1 MGYVPG
7 YENDVFISYAHAD
20 NEPILPDKP
29 GWVDFFEDL
38 LRKRVKVRLRGEI
51 QFFRD
56 QQLRLYRKFSD
67 QLAEKLASS
76 AVLICIPTPN
86 YVESDW
92 CLWELEQF
100 HKRMGGDRI
109 IKVVKTH
116 FDEQSLKPGA
126 RSLLK
131 QIEHV
136 LDSRF
141 YVRNESTGFIEDL
154 LPEVNPEHVLVCL
167 QKIEVI
173 AQNLVELFK
182 KQCVAAPGQ
191 FSPSATSATA
201 PHAEQVAELSVQSQI
216 AVYLAE
222 PAKGLEA
229 EYNSVKSELLQFNYR
244 VLPDQPLPLDA
255 EELAHT
261 ARRHLQEARLFVH
274 LIGAKYGVRPDG
286 DDRSIPHIQYD
297 LAAEVDR
304 QRQVVWLKPDQ
315 TPENQNQRDFITLIK
330 NQSPNYW
337 QTRLEDLK
345 AAIQKRLQPP
355 SANGWEEEEEGDP
368 VNVCLYCHED
378 DMNSIG
384 QLYSHLRINEMF
396 KVKLPLKEAP
406 SLQAHKQL
414 LQASDAV
421 LLYYGASNEE
431 WFTNIWKQVRR
442 YLSCGRTKPLLAQAI
457 YAGHPPSVEKD
468 LLDSDD
474 PVIIRNYGQ
483 FTSNTLSPFIER
495 IKAAKGGAR

>member
-86 YVESDW
+86 YVGSDW

-100 HKRMGGDRI
+100 HKLMGSGRI

-116 FDEQSLKPGA
+116 FDEQNLKPSA

-141 YVRNESTGFIEDL
+141 YIRNESTGLIDDL
-154 LPEVNPEHVLVCL
+154 LPEVNPAHVLVCL

-182 KQCVAAPGQ
+182 KLCAAGPGPSSPVRN
-191 FSPSATSATA
+191 FSDSA
-201 PHAEQVAELSVQSQI
+201 
-216 AVYLAE
+216 
-222 PAKGLEA
+222 
-229 EYNSVKSELLQFNYR
+229 
-244 VLPDQPLPLDA
+244 
-255 EELAHT
+255 
-261 ARRHLQEARLFVH
+261 ARR
-274 LIGAKYGVRPDG
+274 
-286 DDRSIPHIQYD
+286 
-297 LAAEVDR
+297 
-304 QRQVVWLKPDQ
+304 
-315 TPENQNQRDFITLIK
+315 
-330 NQSPNYW
+330 
-337 QTRLEDLK
+337 
-345 AAIQKRLQPP
+345 
-355 SANGWEEEEEGDP
+355 
-368 VNVCLYCHED
+368 
-378 DMNSIG
+378 
-384 QLYSHLRINEMF
+384 
-396 KVKLPLKEAP
+396 
-406 SLQAHKQL
+406 
-414 LQASDAV
+414 AS
-421 LLYYGASNEE
+421 
-431 WFTNIWKQVRR
+431 R
-442 YLSCGRTKPLLAQAI
+442 
-457 YAGHPPSVEKD
+457 
-468 LLDSDD
+468 
-474 PVIIRNYGQ
+474 
-483 FTSNTLSPFIER
+483 
-495 IKAAKGGAR
+495 

>member
-7 YENDVFISYAHAD
+7 HENDVFISHAHAD

-100 HKRMGGDRI
+100 YKRTGSDRI
-109 IKVVKTH
+109 IKAVKTH
-116 FDEQSLKPGA
+116 FDEQSLKPSA

-141 YVRNESTGFIEDL
+141 YIRNESTGFIEDL

-173 AQNLVELFK
+173 AQNLAELLK
-182 KQCVAAPGQ
+182 KLRAAALAP
-191 FSPSATSATA
+191 FHLSDAESSATPQPAG
-201 PHAEQVAELSVQSQI
+201 
-216 AVYLAE
+216 YLAE
-222 PAKGLEA
+222 PAKELEA
-229 EYNSVKSELLQFNYR
+229 EDNSVQSELLPFNFR

-255 EELAHT
+255 EELSHT
-261 ARRHLQEARLFVH
+261 ARRHLQEAKLFVH

-286 DDRSIPHIQYD
+286 DDRSIPTIQ
-297 LAAEVDR
+297 
-304 QRQVVWLKPDQ
+304 
-315 TPENQNQRDFITLIK
+315 
-330 NQSPNYW
+330 
-337 QTRLEDLK
+337 
-345 AAIQKRLQPP
+345 
-355 SANGWEEEEEGDP
+355 
-368 VNVCLYCHED
+368 
-378 DMNSIG
+378 
-384 QLYSHLRINEMF
+384 
-396 KVKLPLKEAP
+396 
-406 SLQAHKQL
+406 
-414 LQASDAV
+414 
-421 LLYYGASNEE
+421 
-431 WFTNIWKQVRR
+431 
-442 YLSCGRTKPLLAQAI
+442 
-457 YAGHPPSVEKD
+457 
-468 LLDSDD
+468 
-474 PVIIRNYGQ
+474 
-483 FTSNTLSPFIER
+483 
-495 IKAAKGGAR
+495 